1 MRISDRSSDV
11 CSSDL
16 DGEREATGALYRL
29 DPNLDWQRMDRG
41 YVVTNGPA
49 FSPNYRTLYHSD
61 TAKGTIYAFD
71 LSPDGKIAN
80 KRVFATI
87 PEGDGYPDGMTCDR
101 SEEHTSEL
109 QSLMRI
115 SYAVFCLKKKNKRQM
130 DIQHITKK

>member
-1 MRISDRSSDV
+1 MRISDWSSDV

-16 DGEREATGALYRL
+16 QGRIWAGTMDDGEREATGALYRL

-80 KRVFATI
+80 KR
-87 PEGDGYPDGMTCDR
+87 DR
-101 SEEHTSEL
+101 KSTRLNSSH
-109 QSLMRI
+109 
-115 SYAVFCLKKKNKRQM
+115 
-130 DIQHITKK
+130 

>member
-1 MRISDRSSDV
+1 MLETSVQPEPDYPDNRFNDAKADDQGRIWAGTMD
-11 CSSDL
+11 

-80 KRVFATI
+80 K
-87 PEGDGYPDGMTCDR
+87 DR
-101 SEEHTSEL
+101 
-109 QSLMRI
+109 
-115 SYAVFCLKKKNKRQM
+115 KRTRLNSR
-130 DIQHITKK
+130 H